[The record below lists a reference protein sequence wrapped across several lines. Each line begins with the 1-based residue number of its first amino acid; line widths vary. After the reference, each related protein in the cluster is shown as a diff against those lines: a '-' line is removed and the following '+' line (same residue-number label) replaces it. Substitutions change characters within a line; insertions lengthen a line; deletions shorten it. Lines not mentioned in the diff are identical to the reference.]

1 MCICIYCLYSSPLSS
16 WLSLVF
22 SPVVPLAAM
31 SRHTATCCRT
41 TLSFSPSS

>member
-16 WLSLVF
+16 RLFPVL
-22 SPVVPLAAM
+22 SPVSPLAAM
-31 SRHTATCCRT
+31 SRNTATCRRT